1 MKKILIAAIAL
12 AIGAW
17 FVTAALLKGQVADR
31 CAEELT
37 AAVASKDRAYF
48 TQHVRNPSLSSRL
61 LDAARAEFLFVRPVD
76 ADWSRIGFA
85 VRDSETATV
94 AEAVFVLLSHEQSKD
109 ACSFIQDYESA
120 TP

>member
-1 MKKILIAAIAL
+1 LKKIVIGAVGL
-12 AIGAW
+12 AIVAW
-17 FVTAALLKGQVADR
+17 FVTAALLKGRVADR
-31 CAEELT
+31 CADELA
-37 AAVASKDRAYF
+37 AAVASKDRAYV

-85 VRDSETATV
+85 VRMSETATV
-94 AEAVFVLLSHEQSKD
+94 AEPVFVLLSHEQSKD
-109 ACSFIQDYESA
+109 ACSFIQDYQAA